1 MRGRSIIDMRST
13 RTEELVLVEDE
24 LEVLSDEDV
33 EEAWA
38 ELELEVALAAL
49 EEDSSA
55 VEEEPELVGG
65 ASPIPT
71 RPARSGERFLTI
83 RPRSA
88 WSRRWGEKSLASE
101 TETKARIARQMSVR
115 VVVFLGF
122 VPNIMAWIRTD

>member
-1 MRGRSIIDMRST
+1 MIDIGCI

-33 EEAWA
+33 ADVWA
-38 ELELEVALAAL
+38 EVDVSDALVALV
-49 EEDSSA
+49 EDSSA
-55 VEEEPELVGG
+55 DEEELVLVGG
-65 ASPIPT
+65 LSPIPT
-71 RPARSGERFLTI
+71 IPARSGERFLTI

-101 TETKARIARQMSVR
+101 TVAKARMARQRSVR